1 MGVVSPRFKPQL
13 WGDRG
18 GLLFVHKRPKCKL
31 TLNRSLKVAPLSDW
45 RNLLITDPQDENQA
59 AERKPEA
66 RV

>member
-1 MGVVSPRFKPQL
+1 MGVVSPRFKPRL
-13 WGDRG
+13 RGDLG
-18 GLLFVHKRPKCKL
+18 GLLFVHKRPQCKL
-31 TLNRSLKVAPLSDW
+31 SLNHSLKVAPLSDG